1 MVVNDS
7 MSGSGARPRDAASGL
22 AFVILMSVA
31 LFLPGPPPK
40 ADDSIATITAILV
53 EQRGAFLVGGYLA
66 GLAVDRKSV
75 V

>member
-31 LFLPGPPPK
+31 LFLPGPPP
-40 ADDSIATITAILV
+40 
-53 EQRGAFLVGGYLA
+53 
-66 GLAVDRKSV
+66 
-75 V
+75 